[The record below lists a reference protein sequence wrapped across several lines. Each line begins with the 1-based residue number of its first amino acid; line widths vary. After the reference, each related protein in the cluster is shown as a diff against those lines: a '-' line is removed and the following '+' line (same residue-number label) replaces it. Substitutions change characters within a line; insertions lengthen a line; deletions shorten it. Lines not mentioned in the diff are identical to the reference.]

1 MNDSEKIDLY
11 IKKHVRWSENLT
23 TLRKVYLNTELKE
36 EVKWGA
42 PAYTLNGNIVS
53 GLGAFKNHYAIWFH
67 QGVFLKD
74 TKKQLVNAQEG
85 KTQALRQWKFTSE
98 SNIDIDLI
106 RSYILEAIENCKA
119 GKKLTPTTKAKKEIV
134 IPKLLE
140 TAFKNNKQL
149 KVSFNQLSPG
159 KQREYAEYIETAK
172 REATQLARLEK
183 ITPMILENKGLYDKY
198 KNC

>member
-11 IKKHVRWSENLT
+11 IEKHSSWKEQLSQ
-23 TLRKVYLNTELKE
+23 LRNIFQKTELKE

-42 PAYTLNGNIVS
+42 PAYTLNGSIVA

-74 TKKQLVNAQEG
+74 KEKQLVNTQKG

-98 SNIDIDLI
+98 DLI
-106 RSYILEAIENCKA
+106 NNKLVLKYILESIENCKA
-119 GKKLTPTTKAKKEIV
+119 GKKLKPKAKKEIA
-134 IPKLLE
+134 IPNLLKNAFLKHRDLE
-140 TAFKNNKQL
+140 TFYYK
-149 KVSFNQLSPG
+149 LSPG
-159 KQREYAEYIETAK
+159 KQREYSEHISSAK
-172 REATQLARLEK
+172 REATQVSRLEK
-183 ITPMILENKGLYDKY
+183 VIPMILEGKGLFDKY

>member
-1 MNDSEKIDLY
+1 MSDSNKIDAY
-11 IKKHVRWSENLT
+11 IKKHKKWSENLT
-23 TLRKVYLNTELKE
+23 TLRAVFLKTELKE

-42 PAYTLNGNIVS
+42 PAYTLNGTIVS

-98 SNIDIDLI
+98 SDLDTDLVYN
-106 RSYILEAIENCKA
+106 YILEAIENCKA
-119 GKKLTPTTKAKKEIV
+119 GKKLIPKAKKEIV

-140 TAFKNNKQL
+140 SAFKNNQQL
-149 KVSFNQLSPG
+149 KDIFNKLSPG
-159 KQREYAEYIETAK
+159 KQREYAEHIGTAK

-183 ITPMILENKGLYDKY
+183 IIPMILENKGLYDKY